1 MPIAHMPKPLTDFV
15 KVQAGFSK
23 QAFFMTQKT
32 MYVVCTPDAFI
43 SRTQVLNGILPQS
56 VLLKSNSVL
65 LNQILGHMKL
75 SLLSPPQI

>member
-1 MPIAHMPKPLTDFV
+1 MPLTDFD
-15 KVQAGFSK
+15 KFKPESRSLLHDIEDH
-23 QAFFMTQKT
+23 
-32 MYVVCTPDAFI
+32 VCTPDAFI